1 VRNALAALPWV
12 EARSIETN
20 KPNNLDVTFGVNDKA
35 KFNEEEMIQAL
46 PRRYRE
52 GLRVVKGPE

>member
-20 KPNNLDVTFGVNDKA
+20 KPNPLDVSFGVNDRA
-35 KFNEEEMIQAL
+35 KFDEEELKLAL

-52 GLRVVKGPE
+52 GLSIVKGPG